1 MSNKGEGLN
10 LSKQYLEKKD
20 IHPIDIVEHLAERHD
35 WDFERIVDDQISLA
49 VEGQ

>member
-10 LSKQYLEKKD
+10 LSEQYLEND